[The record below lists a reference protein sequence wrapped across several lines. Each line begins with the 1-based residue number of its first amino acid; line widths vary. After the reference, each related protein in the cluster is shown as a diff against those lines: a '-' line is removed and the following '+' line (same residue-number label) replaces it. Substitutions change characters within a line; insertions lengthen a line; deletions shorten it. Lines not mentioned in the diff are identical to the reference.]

1 MENGPH
7 EEAEFA
13 AEDEVVDDDE
23 LPSATSRSGEAE
35 DDEDE
40 VPLVKRPKRK
50 SGDSATASSPAKQVE
65 VQNVEDDDDEE
76 EQPLQKR
83 QKRKSV
89 DSGSASSPA
98 KKASVEDKEE
108 ASESSSGAKRTSGP
122 AGPLTVPPLD
132 SAPPPEFARMPS
144 PSFGSEDDV
153 DVTRSVS

>member
-13 AEDEVVDDDE
+13 AGDDVDVDEV
-23 LPSATSRSGEAE
+23 PSATSRSGESKE

-40 VPLVKRPKRK
+40 VPLLRRLKRK
-50 SGDSATASSPAKQVE
+50 SGDSATASSPAKQVVVE
-65 VQNVEDDDDEE
+65 DVEDDDDEE

-83 QKRKSV
+83 RKRKSV

-108 ASESSSGAKRTSGP
+108 ASESSSGAKHTSDL
-122 AGPLTVPPLD
+122 AVPLTVSPLD

-144 PSFGSEDDV
+144 PSFGSDDDV
-153 DVTRSVS
+153 DVTR